1 MEGVT
6 MQKMIFSLMTGCLFA
21 GSVAYGQSTQPDNTK
36 ANKGDQSSVAVTA
49 DQQKNNKPDREMA
62 KEIRKA
68 IVDDGSLSTY
78 AHNVKVIVRNGNVT
92 LRGPVHS
99 DDEKKTVESYAVK
112 VAGSGNVTND
122 MTVKGDSDADRSKQ

>member
-1 MEGVT
+1 
-6 MQKMIFSLMTGCLFA
+6 MQKLILSVLAGCLMA
-21 GSVAYGQSTQPDNTK
+21 GSAAYSQSTQPDNTK
-36 ANKGDQSSVAVTA
+36 ANKGDQSSGAVTA
-49 DQQKNNKPDREMA
+49 DQQKNNKADRDMA

-99 DDEKKTVESYAVK
+99 DDEKKTVESYAAK
-112 VAGSGNVTND
+112 VAGAGNVTNSL
-122 MTVKGDSDADRSKQ
+122 TVKGDSDADRSKQ